1 MRLCPLFTLALPALL
16 LLSVP
21 RRSHAQTLDL
31 GVTYDAAHSVK
42 ANTNQSFWM
51 EGGSLELGAEAWRGL
66 GIAAS
71 VSGFHAASIGSS
83 GLPISLVTATF
94 GPRYRWQGH
103 RKLSVYGEAL
113 LGEANGFNSLFPTP
127 FGSQSDAN
135 GLALQI
141 GGGVDY
147 KLRAHISARLL
158 DAAWLRTELPNATGN
173 VQNDLSLGAGL
184 VLRWGR

>member
-1 MRLCPLFTLALPALL
+1 
-16 LLSVP
+16 
-21 RRSHAQTLDL
+21 
-31 GVTYDAAHSVK
+31 
-42 ANTNQSFWM
+42 
-51 EGGSLELGAEAWRGL
+51 
-66 GIAAS
+66 
-71 VSGFHAASIGSS
+71 
-83 GLPISLVTATF
+83 
-94 GPRYRWQGH
+94 
-103 RKLSVYGEAL
+103 VYGEAL